1 MTDQITDTAL
11 EERLRSADPL
21 EPEALPTEADTEAA
35 LRRLLAS
42 GQGAG
47 PARRRR
53 PVGTRRARPR
63 ALAAGSVAAVAVGT
77 ILVLLLGATTSPP
90 AFAVNRNAD
99 GTVTVK
105 LIKLSGINGAN
116 RRLAA
121 IGVRARI
128 VTAMETARY
137 VAAQHPCQ
145 GKPAG
150 TERTITFDP
159 KSIPHRQVLMLSAD
173 RAAHLRY
180 YSASTVHIVK
190 SAGTVHFGSA
200 TTALRRAQAL
210 VKQARTGGIH
220 TEKRIGPV
228 TAVASAGVIRKQSGR
243 TGPNTLRVFCG
254 SRFALPPAG
263 VDGNSVHGRNG

>member
-1 MTDQITDTAL
+1 
-11 EERLRSADPL
+11 
-21 EPEALPTEADTEAA
+21 
-35 LRRLLAS
+35 
-42 GQGAG
+42 
-47 PARRRR
+47 
-53 PVGTRRARPR
+53 
-63 ALAAGSVAAVAVGT
+63 VGT

-105 LIKLSGINGAN
+105 LIKLSGITGAN

-121 IGVRARI
+121 IGVRAKI

-159 KSIPHRQVLMLSAD
+159 KAIPRRQVLVLSAD
-173 RAAHLRY
+173 RAAHFGY
-180 YSASTVHIVK
+180 YSASTVHIVR
-190 SAGTVHFGSA
+190 STGTVHFGSA
-200 TTALRRAQAL
+200 TTALRRAQTL
-210 VKQARTGGIH
+210 VKEARTGGIH
-220 TEKRIGPV
+220 TQKRIGPA
-228 TAVASAGVIRKQSGR
+228 TAVASAGVIRRQSAN
-243 TGPNTLRVFCG
+243 TSPNTLRVFCG

-263 VDGNSVHGRNG
+263 ADGKSVHGGKG